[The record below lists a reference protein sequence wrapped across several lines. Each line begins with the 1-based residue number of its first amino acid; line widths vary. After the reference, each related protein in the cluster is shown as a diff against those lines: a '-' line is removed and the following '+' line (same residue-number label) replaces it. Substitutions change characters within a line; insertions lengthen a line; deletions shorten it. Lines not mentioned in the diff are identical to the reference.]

1 MPWQAVL
8 AAFLAA
14 ACMVSAGARAAPADA
29 RRGELA
35 DLKARITALQNE
47 IARGEESHHEVA
59 DELADADRAISAAQR
74 KLRDI
79 AARRI
84 ELEQQLLAQQAE
96 KTRLESELAGLKA
109 RLGEAVF
116 RMYVEGGQGGT
127 RRFLSGDDPNQLA
140 RDAHYLEQIAR
151 QRMQAIEQ
159 ARQTMARL
167 EALAAE
173 TARQRDALAAIEQ
186 ERRGEQQSLLA
197 EKEQQRAVLSRIS
210 AQLSEQRG
218 EMRTLQRNE
227 ERMEKLIQGL
237 EKIARQQAEARARA
251 DAQARA
257 EAESRARQAEQHR
270 SQAAASAPSRSD
282 STASADP
289 AGGQASRLA
298 DPGTSGTAFAS
309 LKGRLGWPVRG
320 AIKGRF
326 GSPRAGGVTNWHG
339 VFIKAESGVE
349 VRAVAAGKVVFADW
363 LRGFGNVV
371 ILDHGDGYM
380 TVYGNNDSLLRN
392 PGDTVRTAEALAT
405 VGSSGGQDESGL
417 YFEIRHRGQPQ
428 DPAKWMAAK

>member
-1 MPWQAVL
+1 MRFNKAVL

-14 ACMVSAGARAAPADA
+14 VCLASAGARAAPADS

-35 DLKARITALQNE
+35 DLKSRISALQDE
-47 IARGEESHHEVA
+47 IARGEESHHEVS
-59 DELADADRAISAAQR
+59 DELADADKAISSAQR

-79 AARRI
+79 AARRQV
-84 ELEQQLLAQQAE
+84 LENQLAAQQQE
-96 KTRLESELAGLKA
+96 KARVESDLAGFRK
-109 RLGEAVF
+109 RLGDAIF
-116 RMYVEGGQGGT
+116 RMYVEGGQGGA

-140 RDAHYLEQIAR
+140 RDAKYLEHIAR
-151 QRMQAIEQ
+151 QRMAAIDA
-159 ARQTMARL
+159 ARQSLQKL
-167 EALAAE
+167 EMLAE
-173 TARQRDALAAIEQ
+173 DTARQRDALVQIEQ
-186 ERRGEQQSLLA
+186 EQRGEQQSLLA
-197 EKEQQRAVLSRIS
+197 EKDKRKAVLTRIS

-237 EKIARQQAEARARA
+237 ERIARQQAEARARA
-251 DAQARA
+251 EAQARA
-257 EAESRARQAEQHR
+257 DAEARARRSESSR
-270 SQAAASAPSRSD
+270 SQPPVTARPTTPPAQEAVTGQAARLPDAGAASTD
-282 STASADP
+282 
-289 AGGQASRLA
+289 
-298 DPGTSGTAFAS
+298 FAA

-320 AIKGRF
+320 PLKGRF
-326 GSPRAGGVTNWHG
+326 GAPRAGGATNWHG
-339 VFIKAESGVE
+339 VFIKADTGSE
-349 VRAVAAGKVVFADW
+349 VHAVAAGKVVFADW

-380 TVYGNNDSLLRN
+380 SVYGNNDSLLCN
-392 PGDTVRTAEALAT
+392 PGDTVRTAAVLAT